1 MASELQV
8 TTIRGVPTGANANQ
22 INIASGQT
30 LHAPGHVIQVV
41 TARSEGPATGSTSNT
56 YVNSG
61 LGISITP
68 KLASSK
74 ILVETTFT
82 STSSQGN
89 AANAGTVYKFYY
101 SIAGGSY
108 AAIRS
113 GNGFLQYNNDGSAY
127 NHGVA
132 HMMEEISPST
142 TSAITFRI
150 YYRTLTSFQSGIQRD
165 WGGVNFRAMEIAQ

>member
-1 MASELQV
+1 MSTLAVNTIQAQTG
-8 TTIRGVPTGANANQ
+8 TTVSVSA
-22 INIASGQT
+22 GQT

-41 TARSEGPATGSTSNT
+41 TTRSEGPAIGSTSNT
-56 YVNSG
+56 YVDSG
-61 LGISITP
+61 IGISITP
-68 KLASSK
+68 KFATSK
-74 ILVETTFT
+74 ILVETSFT

-89 AANAGTVYKFYY
+89 NANAGTVYKFYY

-113 GNGFLQYNNDGSAY
+113 GNGFLQYNNDASAY
-127 NHGVA
+127 NHGLA
-132 HMMEEISPST
+132 HMMDEISPNT

-165 WGGVNFRAMEIAQ
+165 WGGVNLRAMEIAQ